1 MKSSLA
7 TFFHAH
13 QNVEAWW
20 HKVKTTPKTPLHA
33 AQSPLEPLDEAPGE
47 FCLSKLLGITMN
59 ELWEALFRENLAKK
73 RGQLC
78 LIDREQMQEFIIL
91 MDLLIVFS
99 SVRAASSLSCASLL
113 LQLMIRRSSNQKVG
127 KNRRV
132 HFELSANNSATTS

>member
-20 HKVKTTPKTPLHA
+20 YKVRITPKVPLYT

-59 ELWEALFRENLAKK
+59 ELLWEALLREK
-73 RGQLC
+73 
-78 LIDREQMQEFIIL
+78 
-91 MDLLIVFS
+91 
-99 SVRAASSLSCASLL
+99 
-113 LQLMIRRSSNQKVG
+113 
-127 KNRRV
+127 
-132 HFELSANNSATTS
+132 